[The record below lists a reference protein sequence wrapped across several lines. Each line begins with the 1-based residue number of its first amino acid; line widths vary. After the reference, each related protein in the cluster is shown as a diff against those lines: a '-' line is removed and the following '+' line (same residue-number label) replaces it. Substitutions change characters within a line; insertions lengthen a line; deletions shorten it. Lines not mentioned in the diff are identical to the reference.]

1 LNLIAEIKDA
11 NGGLLFPPFLKIM
24 KLDTREAIATS
35 LFSTVF
41 MATVAVCVYWYRG
54 NIMQIPTISTIVDA
68 MIGARIGGRISLK
81 TKPKYL
87 QTLLTILI
95 LAIISTLKIIQIL

>member
-1 LNLIAEIKDA
+1 MQTAACFFRL
-11 NGGLLFPPFLKIM
+11 FLKMM
-24 KLDTREAIATS
+24 KLDARKAIATS

-54 NIMQIPTISTIVDA
+54 NVMQIPAISTIIDA

-95 LAIISTLKIIQIL
+95 LAIISTLKIIKIL